1 MSTTE
6 LDKAARDGLDKA
18 AREASGFLGL
28 NVVVHKPQDAISAD
42 CTRYTVELLTTTKPV
57 KSMGIRPFLGEL
69 QAFTYLEGLVD
80 GARVER
86 ERHRPLVEAA
96 SRLCALLPSA
106 GHGNWALGMPAP
118 EAGDCSAATTTLTE
132 ALAELEA

>member
-1 MSTTE
+1 MLTTE

-42 CTRYTVELLTTTKPV
+42 CTRYTVELLTTSKPV

-86 ERHRPLVEAA
+86 ERHRPLVEAG
-96 SRLCALLPSA
+96 RLSLDLLMDLTTDEFK
-106 GHGNWALGMPAP
+106 LGADKPAR
-118 EAGDCSAATTTLTE
+118 EALTE